1 MRVVVLAYWPK
12 GSQVIAIKSICEF
25 FCFLFFVTSDP
36 PLSNSGLSSSLSG
49 SSIFELSAKAE
60 TLYKKMKAF
69 MEKHIYPAEE
79 VCTPS

>member
-1 MRVVVLAYWPK
+1 M
-12 GSQVIAIKSICEF
+12 KSICEF
-25 FCFLFFVTSDP
+25 FCFPFFVTSDP
-36 PLSNSGLSSSLSG
+36 PLTNSSLSSALSG

-69 MEKHIYPAEE
+69 VEKHIYPAEE